1 MNSPFENQPLQQD
14 SPFKANGRFG
24 RLSYAA
30 WTFLFTLT
38 LAAVVLLIIFTFGLT
53 QNEGTPG
60 FTAPGIIAIA
70 ILYIVGIYISFV
82 FTIRR
87 LHDRNNTG
95 WLSLLML
102 VPVVNIGL
110 AVYLFC
116 AKGTEGPND
125 YGPKRPT
132 PSWERVLGW
141 IYIALIPLAVIFAI
155 VATIMAPTYEG
166 YVEKAKALLLGP
178 HLSLNN
184 F

>member
-53 QNEGTPG
+53 QNEGTSG
-60 FTAPGIIAIA
+60 FTAPDIVAIA

-110 AVYLFC
+110 AIYLFC

-141 IYIALIPLAVIFAI
+141 IYIVIIPLAFVFGVI
-155 VATIMAPTYEG
+155 VAMMVPSYQSYIERSESIEIGTP
-166 YVEKAKALLLGP
+166 
-178 HLSLNN
+178 SQSQ
-184 F
+184 

>member
-30 WTFLFTLT
+30 WTFLFTLSLT
-38 LAAVVLLIIFTFGLT
+38 AVVLLIIFTFGLT
-53 QNEGTPG
+53 QNEGAPG
-60 FTAPGIIAIA
+60 FTAPGIVSIA

-102 VPVVNIGL
+102 VPVVNIGF

-116 AKGTEGPND
+116 AKGTEGTNN

-141 IYIALIPLAVIFAI
+141 IYIVLIPIAFIFGVIAAI
-155 VATIMAPTYEG
+155 MIPSYQSYLERSERIEISTPSQSE
-166 YVEKAKALLLGP
+166 
-178 HLSLNN
+178 
-184 F
+184 